1 MVYNH
6 NYSKVI
12 FLFKINTLSYS
23 VIPSIII
30 ITSNVLLIVEFVSSK
45 QKVYSKS
52 RTRISITNYQKDL
65 RATVLHA
72 VVYSI
77 SFVVVTLP
85 KMISL
90 LIPYLTKNFS
100 SSSSN
105 LTSWFD
111 LLGNCYYVFNFVIL
125 LVMNKMFFK
134 EFKLMVVSIF
144 NRISRIFN

>member
-1 MVYNH
+1 M
-6 NYSKVI
+6 
-12 FLFKINTLSYS
+12 FKINTLSYS
-23 VIPSIII
+23 VIPSIVII
-30 ITSNVLLIVEFVSSK
+30 SSNVLLIVEFVSSK

-52 RTRISITNYQKDL
+52 RNRVSISHYQKDL

-72 VVYSI
+72 IVYSI

-85 KMISL
+85 KMISI

-125 LVMNKMFFK
+125 LVMNKIFLK
-134 EFKLMVVSIF
+134 EFKLVTFSIF
-144 NRISRIFN
+144 NRISRVFT